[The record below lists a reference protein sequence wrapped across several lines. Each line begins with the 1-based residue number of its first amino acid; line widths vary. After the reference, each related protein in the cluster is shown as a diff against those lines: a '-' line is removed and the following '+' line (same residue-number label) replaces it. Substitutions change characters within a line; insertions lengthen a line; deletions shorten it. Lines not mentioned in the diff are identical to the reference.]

1 MEFKDDN
8 LFNLLGMFY
17 YTIEFYKL
25 GHMDKIK
32 VHLLVAM

>member
-8 LFNLLGMFY
+8 LFNLLSMFY

-25 GHMDKIK
+25 GHMEKLRSIY
-32 VHLLVAM
+32 